1 MGDERTNACPP
12 MPRRTQMKNDR
23 LLDRFGR
30 MTEILKLVSRQ
41 RTIHLSV
48 DDPSVIMV
56 FIPHGIR
63 NPNNKGGGRGHRG
76 DRRVLA
82 LWDDVH

>member
-1 MGDERTNACPP
+1 MGDERTNACRP

-23 LLDRFGR
+23 FLDRFGR

-48 DDPSVIMV
+48 DDRSVIMV
-56 FIPHGIR
+56 LSPT
-63 NPNNKGGGRGHRG
+63 P
-76 DRRVLA
+76 
-82 LWDDVH
+82 